1 MKMNQNLLFLIKGGI
16 PGEEEMK
23 LGSLSNLKKL
33 IIFRI
38 EDEIEQIKNEIEG
51 KF

>member
-1 MKMNQNLLFLIKGGI
+1 MKMSQNLLFLIKGEI

-23 LGSLSNLKKL
+23 LESQSNFEKL
-33 IIFRI
+33 TTFRI